1 MPDKQQVSVVT
12 ALGVFPERSRR
23 HRRSL
28 DLSLNDCHG
37 RQLRAIKSRIR
48 ESDKES
54 CRELDSAVNRFS
66 TSVPLP
72 GKRAK
77 FSPKWDDLRGDARFE
92 KIVASVAAPLKIE

>member
-1 MPDKQQVSVVT
+1 
-12 ALGVFPERSRR
+12 
-23 HRRSL
+23 
-28 DLSLNDCHG
+28 LSDCHG
-37 RQLRAIKSRIR
+37 RSLRAIKSRIR

-54 CRELDSAVNRFS
+54 RRELDSAVNRFS